1 MDENLYKLRLLLM
14 EQNQWP
20 LLYYFKFIVPNDK
33 EKVESVKLLFS
44 DPSKVT
50 FNASRD
56 INYISISYK
65 QYMPD
70 ADSIIDIY
78 RKAGLIEGL
87 IAL

>member
-1 MDENLYKLRLLLM
+1 M
-14 EQNQWP
+14 EQKQWP

-33 EKVESVKLLFS
+33 VKIEQVKLLFP
-44 DPSKVT
+44 DPSMIT
-50 FNASRD
+50 YNTSRD

-70 ADSIIDIY
+70 AESIIEIY
-78 RKAGLIEGL
+78 QRASSVEGL

>member
-1 MDENLYKLRLLLM
+1 MNEDFYKLRKILM
-14 EQNQWP
+14 EQNEWP

-33 EKVESVKLLFS
+33 AKIETVRLLFP
-44 DPSKVT
+44 DPSKINYNT
-50 FNASRD
+50 SRD
-56 INYISISYK
+56 VNYIAISCK

-78 RKAGLIEGL
+78 QKASSVEGI

>member
-1 MDENLYKLRLLLM
+1 M
-14 EQNQWP
+14 EQSQWP
-20 LLYYFKFIVPNDK
+20 LLYYFKFIVPNDQ
-33 EKVESVKLLFS
+33 EKIESVKLLFS

-56 INYISISYK
+56 IKYISISYK